1 MSNYQCYYR
10 DAPGRDS
17 GYGHSLITKDCLN
30 GTWLPNNFNGGFT
43 NYSYL
48 MQVYG
53 ERREEEQYRESNIAY
68 EPDIT
73 IYNQTK

>member
-1 MSNYQCYYR
+1 
-10 DAPGRDS
+10 
-17 GYGHSLITKDCLN
+17 
-30 GTWLPNNFNGGFT
+30 
-43 NYSYL
+43 